1 MHTVNKI
8 TLPQLAP
15 NVYSTAFLFSL
26 CLRRE
31 FAVWE
36 AATYS
41 QNGELRYADLE
52 LDCGQQRNFAAIHR
66 SLCLAKPYVFIS
78 SQTRDSQKIK
88 SIRVSCLL
96 LARRKLLPQRRS
108 MALASYN
115 SLRPRKSYCR
125 RVNVS
130 IMAISSEQC
139 WTLFTLVEKYLK
151 SNCI

>member
-52 LDCGQQRNFAAIHR
+52 LDQFFWGQQRNFDTDH
-66 SLCLAKPYVFIS
+66 CGNHKFFIS
-78 SQTRDSQKIK
+78 SQTRDSQKI
-88 SIRVSCLL
+88 
-96 LARRKLLPQRRS
+96 
-108 MALASYN
+108 
-115 SLRPRKSYCR
+115 
-125 RVNVS
+125 
-130 IMAISSEQC
+130 
-139 WTLFTLVEKYLK
+139 
-151 SNCI
+151 